1 MSHSS
6 PRPPHNLRTLLTT
19 RLYTLEDIYRQKH
32 WKIYEIRQNPHPAG
46 QKLYARKLWRIQWK
60 HDVLASFWFF
70 LYAYISK
77 LEAGD
82 RDSWHSIHFETSC
95 KQEISTK
102 RIFECPQDRFLD
114 RHRSNLKWEKSI
126 EFLLK
131 INRDWKSWKFN
142 ENASC
147 GHSKKHLVIF
157 FCLQNVSKCI
167 ICQGSRTPASDF
179 EI

>member
-1 MSHSS
+1 MSHRS
-6 PRPPHNLRTLLTT
+6 PRPPHTLRTLLTT
-19 RLYTLEDIYRQKH
+19 RLYTLEDIYRQKY
-32 WKIYEIRQNPHPAG
+32 WKNIRNPSKSSPSRPEAVCKETMENSMKTRCPG
-46 QKLYARKLWRIQWK
+46 I
-60 HDVLASFWFF
+60 VLIF